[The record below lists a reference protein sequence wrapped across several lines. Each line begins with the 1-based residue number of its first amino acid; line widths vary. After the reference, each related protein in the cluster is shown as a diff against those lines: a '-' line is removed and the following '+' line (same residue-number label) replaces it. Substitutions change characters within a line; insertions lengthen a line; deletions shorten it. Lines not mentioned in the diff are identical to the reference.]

1 MKSNILHQP
10 GSPNDPR
17 AFEAALAANL
27 RAHRERLG
35 WTQADLAQRSGV
47 SKGMLL
53 QVEQART
60 NPSIATICK
69 LANALGVA
77 VPRLLDARAEPVVRV
92 ATAREVTWLWRGRTG
107 SAAGLVAGV
116 DQPVPVELWTWTI
129 APGDGYDAVAH
140 PPGTRELIQAIEGS
154 VSVTVDGAE
163 VTAGPGECVVFLA
176 DRPHRYA
183 AAGRRRVRF
192 LMVVIEPLQVTPW
205 PVGPRHRPISP
216 AAEAPP
222 EPRRPARGTARRAP
236 AARPR

>member
-1 MKSNILHQP
+1 MKSNIVHLAR
-10 GSPNDPR
+10 NDPH

-35 WTQADLAQRSGV
+35 WTQAELAARSGV

-92 ATAREVTWLWRGRTG
+92 ATAAEVTWLWRGRGTG

-116 DQPVPVELWTWTI
+116 EQPVPVELWTWTI

-140 PPGTRELIQAIEGS
+140 PPGTRELIQAIQGR
-154 VSVTVDGAE
+154 VAVTVDGTE

-183 AAGRRRVRF
+183 AAGRRRARF
-192 LMVVIEPLQVTPW
+192 LMVVIEPLQVTPG
-205 PVGPRHRPISP
+205 PVASRRRPTSP

-222 EPRRPARGTARRAP
+222 EPRRPARGTAPRAP
-236 AARPR
+236 AVRPR